1 MEPATGKSAPIIE
14 FRNIGLVYNPNAAE
28 PVTALREVNARIY
41 PGEFVTIIG
50 PSGCGKSTLLL
61 LLDGLMKPTA
71 GEVLIKGQPVSKPG
85 PDRAMVFQD
94 FALMP
99 WLTVFENVAYG
110 LKILGK
116 PADEVKDTVMS
127 QIKAVGLDGFHNKYP
142 HQLSGGM
149 RQRVGIAR
157 ALTVNPEILLM
168 DEPFASIDAQ
178 TNEIMTEDLINLY
191 LRERKTVLFVT
202 HSLEEAV
209 FLSTRVLL
217 MSARPGTIVDE
228 VKVDLPYPRTPDT
241 KLTHEFAEYKRYIWD
256 HLKDAV
262 IKVMKGGEA

>member
-1 MEPATGKSAPIIE
+1 VEPKTTNSAPLIE
-14 FRNIGLVYNPNAAE
+14 FRNIGLIYNPTAPE
-28 PVTALREVNARIY
+28 PVTALREVNAGIY
-41 PGEFVTIIG
+41 PGEFCTIIG

-61 LLDGLMKPTA
+61 LLDGLMKATS
-71 GEVLIKGQPVSKPG
+71 GEVLIKGQAVEKPG

-99 WLTVFENVAYG
+99 WLTVYENVAYG

-116 PADEVKDTVMS
+116 PPAETRETVMR

-178 TNEIMTEDLINLY
+178 TNEIMTQDLMQLY
-191 LRERKTVLFVT
+191 LEQRKTVIFVT

-209 FLSTRVLL
+209 FLSSRVLL
-217 MSARPGTIVDE
+217 MSARPGTIVGE
-228 VKVDLPYPRTPDT
+228 LRIDLPYPRTPDT

-262 IKVMKGGEA
+262 IRVMKGGEP